1 MSDDAREV
9 NRRSFLG
16 LGAGALAVAALANVG
31 AEAQSKE
38 TMQKGQQDHSATMR
52 STHQTLRRLA
62 RDRWKAVPGPMP
74 PTRPGLSVGR
84 RRRHAGCR
92 LKMR

>member
-1 MSDDAREV
+1 MSEGKSEV

-38 TMQKGQQDHSATMR
+38 TMQKGQQDHSA
-52 STHQTLRRLA
+52 SN
-62 RDRWKAVPGPMP
+62 PGPVNKP
-74 PTRPGLSVGR
+74 V
-84 RRRHAGCR
+84 AGECWEFR
-92 LKMR
+92 GAADYG